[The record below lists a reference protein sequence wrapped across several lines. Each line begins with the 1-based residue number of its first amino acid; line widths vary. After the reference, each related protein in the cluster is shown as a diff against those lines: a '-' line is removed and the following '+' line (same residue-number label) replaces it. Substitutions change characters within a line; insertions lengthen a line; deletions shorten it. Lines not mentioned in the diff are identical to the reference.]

1 LIKVYPALNQL
12 AGTGWLAGDVLKNF
26 ISRLVL
32 KNKSLNIIG
41 LEIFPL
47 PDSTRR
53 QLIHR
58 PVFRSFSLGRLDLLF
73 LFFKTKE
80 KRFICRKWV
89 KKWGKSSY
97 RSL

>member
-1 LIKVYPALNQL
+1 LNQL

-58 PVFRSFSLGRLDLLF
+58 LDLLV
-73 LFFKTKE
+73 
-80 KRFICRKWV
+80 RF
-89 KKWGKSSY
+89 GSSQNEHQIT
-97 RSL
+97 LTP